1 MYEDLVDEEY
11 EVEYDSIM
19 FLFNKENRM
28 YMYKVF
34 FYQ

>member
-19 FLFNKENRM
+19 FLFNKENKM
-28 YMYKVF
+28 NV
-34 FYQ
+34 